1 MHFSFIQTPNTHTVA
16 LKTVVTPKS
25 RSRLT
30 YMQAKH
36 SYSKFL
42 KKIKPK
48 KYGFCPFTNGNFVIQ
63 RFKSNYW

>member
-42 KKIKPK
+42 KRLNPRNM
-48 KYGFCPFTNGNFVIQ
+48 GFALLQMVIL
-63 RFKSNYW
+63 